1 MLSGDDNESRQQKK
15 QLAAHFWFISLP
27 LFCTTITKLKLPSYN
42 PFLHVFMEKI
52 LYMYVLLFPFFSF
65 SLPLIFP
72 LVAATSIYH
81 FLIAAIKFF
90 VFFPT
95 KLVSFAF
102 YLSLQPLLYYPRQ
115 QGHRL
120 LTCGRFSQNQ
130 KPNFLTN
137 GTPLLKC

>member
-1 MLSGDDNESRQQKK
+1 MLSGDDNETRQQKNN
-15 QLAAHFWFISLP
+15 LHCSTLFWFMSLP

-42 PFLHVFMEKI
+42 PFYTFYGENVVHVCAP
-52 LYMYVLLFPFFSF
+52 VPFFFF
-65 SLPLIFP
+65 SLPLIFT
-72 LVAATSIYH
+72 LV
-81 FLIAAIKFF
+81 AAIKFF

-95 KLVSFAF
+95 KLVSFVF
-102 YLSLQPLLYYPRQ
+102 CLSLQPFIYYPRQ
-115 QGHRL
+115 LGHRL